1 MLSQWLLIMVCNSE
15 PMVVNHG
22 LLCPN
27 KGCEYMASYTKPV
40 VVNHGMLCGAIGCES
55 WCVLLSQWLLIM
67 EYIAEQ
73 VTLNLGEFYC
83 TSDC

>member
-1 MLSQWLLIMVCNSE
+1 
-15 PMVVNHG
+15 
-22 LLCPN
+22 
-27 KGCEYMASYTKPV
+27 MASYTKPV